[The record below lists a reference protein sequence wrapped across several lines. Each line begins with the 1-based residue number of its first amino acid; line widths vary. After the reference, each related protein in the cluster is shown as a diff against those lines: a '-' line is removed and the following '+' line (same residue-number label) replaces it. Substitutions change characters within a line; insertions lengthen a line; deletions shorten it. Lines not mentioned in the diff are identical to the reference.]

1 MKAWAKSL
9 EKPAVEFSETQLTLL
24 SGKIPDGLRGSLY
37 RNGPGRLERGKQKVG
52 HWFDGDGAVLAV
64 HFHDK
69 GASAT
74 YRYVQT
80 AGYQQESAANQY
92 LFPNY
97 GMNAPGFFWN
107 NWGKEVKNAANT
119 SVLALPDKLLALWE
133 GGFPHKLDLQSL
145 ETLGLDNLSRLQAKE
160 TFSAHPKLDLS
171 RGEIFN
177 FGVTISAKVSL
188 NLYKSDSTGQII
200 HKKTFDLDRLSLLHD
215 FVLAGQYLVFF
226 VPPIKADKL
235 LILLGFKTFSDAMQW
250 QPELG
255 TRILIFERDSLELVS
270 ESVTDSWFQWH
281 FANGCVNEQGNL
293 EIVFVRYDDFKTN
306 QFLKE
311 VPTGET
317 ETLAIGKLAS
327 ITINPL
333 SAKVI
338 NQEIL
343 SDLSCDFPVVSPQLV
358 GQKWQ
363 NTFLA
368 VHRPDSDI
376 RREIIGLPACY
387 NHSTGKLTIAY
398 LENNCYGSEPIFVS
412 DGLSPETGWLIVV
425 VYDGNNH
432 SSQGRIYDSQQLEK
446 EPLCCLQLPSV
457 IPPSFHGTW
466 QEKSEKVLVN
476 SF

>member
-24 SGKIPDGLRGSLY
+24 SGKIPDGLCGSLY
-37 RNGPGRLERGKQKVG
+37 RNGPGRLERGNQKVG
-52 HWFDGDGAVLAV
+52 HWFDGDGAILAV
-64 HFHDK
+64 HFTEK
-69 GASAT
+69 GASST

-80 AGYQQESAANQY
+80 AGYQQESAANRY

-119 SVLALPDKLLALWE
+119 SVLALSDKLLALWE

-145 ETLGLDNLSRLQAKE
+145 ETLGLDNLSNLQKDDS
-160 TFSAHPKLDLS
+160 FSAHPKVDFS
-171 RGEIFN
+171 TGEIFN
-177 FGVTISAKVSL
+177 FGVTIGAKITL
-188 NLYKSDSTGQII
+188 NLYKSNSTGQII
-200 HKKTFDLDRLSLLHD
+200 QRNTFELDRLSLIHD

-226 VPPIKADKL
+226 VPPIKANTL
-235 LILLGFKTFSDAMQW
+235 SILLGFKTFSDAMEW

-255 TRILIFERDSLELVS
+255 TRILIFDRDSLQLVS
-270 ESVTDSWFQWH
+270 ESLTNSWFQWH
-281 FANGCVNEQGNL
+281 FGNGYVNNQGNI

-311 VPTGET
+311 VATGKT
-317 ETLAIGKLAS
+317 ETLAIGKLVS
-327 ITINPL
+327 ITINPE
-333 SAKVI
+333 SAKVL

-343 SDLSCDFPVVSPQLV
+343 SDLSCDFPLVSPQLV

-363 NTFLA
+363 NTFLS

-376 RREIIGLPACY
+376 RQEIIGLPACY
-387 NHSTGKLTIAY
+387 NQATGKLTIAN
-398 LENNCYGSEPIFVS
+398 LESNCYGSEPIFVS
-412 DGLSPETGWLIVV
+412 DGSSPETGWLIVV
-425 VYDGNNH
+425 VYNGNNH
-432 SSQGRIYDSQQLEK
+432 TSEVRIYDSQQLEK
-446 EPLCCLQLPSV
+446 EALCCLQLPQV

-466 QEKSEKVLVN
+466 QEKL
-476 SF
+476 